1 MRSVPKTRI
10 QADILLSQD
19 VLSYL
24 QSGGRI
30 ISARPRRATKNKSIK
45 PLVLSAANRI
55 NL

>member
-30 ISARPRRATKNKSIK
+30 ITHTARKSKNKPIK
-45 PLVLSAANRI
+45 PLTVLSARCI
-55 NL
+55 KL

>member
-30 ISARPRRATKNKSIK
+30 ITARAPRATKNKPTK
-45 PLVLSAANRI
+45 ALTVLSTRI
-55 NL
+55 IKL